1 MHTVLELASGVAL
14 WASPPQVK
22 IPALAALG
30 VIRALRSRARV
41 KRQARPREAAVELR
55 WTDVSMTLAP
65 KNTKANKT
73 ASDRE
78 ESEDHSSQ
86 SKWEGRPTRILD
98 GVSGVAKP
106 GRLLAIMGPSGSG
119 KTSLLNTLAM
129 QVPANKR
136 LTLVG
141 ALTANGGAVG
151 RGGGGS
157 GVATHRTAYVQQEDV
172 FYSQLT
178 VEETLTMAAK
188 LRMAAGTSR
197 ADRDTAV
204 SAMLNRLG
212 LAHVRDSRV
221 GDKKTRGISG
231 GEKKRLSLACE
242 LVGHSP
248 AVVCADEPTSGL
260 DSFQAQRV
268 MESLRELAREEGR
281 TVVCSIHQPRGSIVA
296 LFDDVLLMAGG
307 RVIYMGPMSDA
318 AAWFSARGHPI
329 PTNCNPAEFLIDL
342 VSVDTSSAA
351 AEAASRARLKALAD
365 ACAEAAATV
374 ASSAPLGANITK
386 ATATSGGG
394 NGVGGGDGGGDDMIA
409 SFGGGGGGGGGV
421 LKQFAL
427 LLQRSWRQVS
437 RDSATN
443 SVRLATSLNSAFVFG
458 SIFWRMGRSQTSI
471 QDRMGLLQVSVINAA
486 MAALMKTLT
495 AFTKEKVI
503 VDRERASGA
512 YTMFPYLAA
521 KLTAELPV
529 GAFFPLAFGL
539 VVYPMAGLHPT
550 LGRFAKFC
558 ALITLESFTS
568 SAIGLCVSSVAPS
581 TEAAVAMGPAIMVLF
596 IVFGG
601 YYVNAD
607 NVPVCFK
614 WINKCSVIKWAFQG
628 LCINEFEGLEFEV
641 TKASD
646 QWNGA
651 QVLDRLS
658 FSAAH
663 GNSVGTAATQQ
674 VNVAA
679 FCYLSTL
686 YLLEKSSPKFQF
698 IDEVAALTS

>member
-1 MHTVLELASGVAL
+1 MSASLV
-14 WASPPQVK
+14 
-22 IPALAALG
+22 
-30 VIRALRSRARV
+30 
-41 KRQARPREAAVELR
+41 
-55 WTDVSMTLAP
+55 
-65 KNTKANKT
+65 
-73 ASDRE
+73 
-78 ESEDHSSQ
+78 
-86 SKWEGRPTRILD
+86 
-98 GVSGVAKP
+98 
-106 GRLLAIMGPSGSG
+106 RLL
-119 KTSLLNTLAM
+119 
-129 QVPANKR
+129 
-136 LTLVG
+136 
-141 ALTANGGAVG
+141 
-151 RGGGGS
+151 
-157 GVATHRTAYVQQEDV
+157 HY
-172 FYSQLT
+172 YS
-178 VEETLTMAAK
+178 
-188 LRMAAGTSR
+188 
-197 ADRDTAV
+197 
-204 SAMLNRLG
+204 
-212 LAHVRDSRV
+212 
-221 GDKKTRGISG
+221 
-231 GEKKRLSLACE
+231 
-242 LVGHSP
+242 
-248 AVVCADEPTSGL
+248 
-260 DSFQAQRV
+260 
-268 MESLRELAREEGR
+268 
-281 TVVCSIHQPRGSIVA
+281 
-296 LFDDVLLMAGG
+296 
-307 RVIYMGPMSDA
+307 
-318 AAWFSARGHPI
+318 
-329 PTNCNPAEFLIDL
+329 
-342 VSVDTSSAA
+342 
-351 AEAASRARLKALAD
+351 
-365 ACAEAAATV
+365 
-374 ASSAPLGANITK
+374 
-386 ATATSGGG
+386 
-394 NGVGGGDGGGDDMIA
+394 
-409 SFGGGGGGGGGV
+409 
-421 LKQFAL
+421 
-427 LLQRSWRQVS
+427 
-437 RDSATN
+437 
-443 SVRLATSLNSAFVFG
+443 
-458 SIFWRMGRSQTSI
+458 GRSQTSI